1 MSGDTQHHAPHD
13 GARIHARTQGD
24 SMKRFASV
32 WALLGL
38 LVSSVAMAGDPP
50 LNANDWNFVLVP
62 SFEQGRD
69 NNLSVTGLNASLRF
83 GQALTSVTAGKLPQ
97 VRQVY
102 ALTMTSPGSHGNMA
116 PLESIQPYALLNYQA
131 VKVQQL
137 NPGDASTYNSPAHF
151 MQQLLANQPRG
162 IYVMAM
168 PREML
173 AGIAE
178 SLTGS
183 RPSIDAHHYY
193 VASGQAGALKL
204 DAYADG
210 ITPDAK
216 YPDIALPRRSATCP
230 QAPVTIRVRAPEGLV
245 PYTSQKALLVRHVE
259 AHPGGNFENG
269 NYVCQGQWRALGAN
283 RILLEKLGRRPDY
296 VYTSDPADIIDC
308 GEACSY
314 IRPSLTV
321 APFAIQHGLPLT
333 LAPFQWE
340 DASDLAIAL
349 FDRNSPYL
357 QRPALGQTLL
367 VGWEHDH
374 IVKAVQYLLANVYR
388 DPAAAAKLPSWNYTD
403 YDTVWELST
412 DEEGTLTFKNSCE
425 GIATETL
432 PSTCPAF
439 FP

>member
-1 MSGDTQHHAPHD
+1 
-13 GARIHARTQGD
+13 
-24 SMKRFASV
+24 MKRFASL
-32 WALLGL
+32 WAVLGL
-38 LVSSVAMAGDPP
+38 LISSVALADDPP
-50 LNANDWNFVLVP
+50 LNGNDWNFVLVP

-69 NNLSVTGLNASLRF
+69 NNLSVAGLNASLRF
-83 GQALTSVTAGKLPQ
+83 GQTLTSLTAGKLPQ
-97 VRQVY
+97 VQQVY
-102 ALTMTSPGSHGNMA
+102 ALTMSAPGQNANMA

-131 VKVQQL
+131 VKVQRL
-137 NPGDASTYNSPAHF
+137 NPGGPSVYNSPAYF
-151 MQQLLANQPRG
+151 VQQLLANQPRG

-173 AGIAE
+173 AGVVE
-178 SLTGS
+178 GLTGTKPQIEDH
-183 RPSIDAHHYY
+183 RYY
-193 VASGQAGALKL
+193 VVSGQAGALKL
-204 DAYADG
+204 AAYADG
-210 ITPDAK
+210 VVRDAK
-216 YPDIALPRRSATCP
+216 YPDILLPRRSASCP
-230 QAPVTIRVRAPEGLV
+230 QAPVTIRVRPPAGLV
-245 PYTSQKALLVRHVE
+245 PYTAQKVLMVRHVE

-283 RILLEKLGRRPDY
+283 RILLEKLGRRPDA

-321 APFAIQHGLPLT
+321 APFAIQHDLPLT

-340 DASDLAIAL
+340 DASDLALAL

-357 QRPALGQTLL
+357 QRPASGQTLL

-388 DPAAAAKLPSWNYTD
+388 DPAAAAKLPSWSYTD

-412 DEEGTLTFKNSCE
+412 DRDGTLTFRNSCE

>member
-1 MSGDTQHHAPHD
+1 
-13 GARIHARTQGD
+13 
-24 SMKRFASV
+24 MKRFARL
-32 WALLGL
+32 WAVLGL
-38 LVSSVAMAGDPP
+38 LISTAAMADDPP
-50 LNANDWNFVLVP
+50 LNANGWNIVLVP
-62 SFEQGRD
+62 SFEQGRH
-69 NNLSVTGLNASLRF
+69 NNLSVAGLNASLRF
-83 GQALTSVTAGKLPQ
+83 GQTLTSATAGKLPQ

-102 ALTMTSPGSHGNMA
+102 ALTLASPGKDTDTDMV
-116 PLESIQPYALLNYQA
+116 PLQSIQPYALLNYQA

-137 NPGDASTYNSPAHF
+137 NPGGVSTYNSPAYF

-162 IYVMAM
+162 IYVIAM
-168 PREML
+168 PRDML

-178 SLTGS
+178 NLTGS
-183 RPSIDAHHYY
+183 LPSLDAHHYY
-193 VASGQAGALKL
+193 VVSGQPGALKL

-210 ITPDAK
+210 VTRDAK
-216 YPDIALPRRSATCP
+216 YPEIALPRRSATCP
-230 QAPVTIRVRAPEGLV
+230 QAPVTIRVRAPDGLL
-245 PYTSQKALLVRHVE
+245 PYISQKALLVRHVE

-308 GEACSY
+308 GQACSY

-321 APFAIQHGLPLT
+321 APFAIQHDLPLT
-333 LAPFQWE
+333 PAPFQWE
-340 DASDLAIAL
+340 DAADLAIAL

-357 QRPALGQTLL
+357 QRPASGQTLL

-374 IVKAVQYLLANVYR
+374 IEKAVRYLLANVYR
-388 DPAAAAKLPSWNYTD
+388 DPAAAARLPSWSYTD

-412 DEEGTLTFKNSCE
+412 DEDGTLTFRNSCE
-425 GIATETL
+425 GIATNTL